1 MLLQCKTFLF
11 EVLSVTFFIGK
22 DSELEIDTEANLF
35 LLQFVLNQSE
45 LEMLRYALFTEFKG
59 NYNLVNDVKHCIN

>member
-1 MLLQCKTFLF
+1 MTILLFRSRFPHCRVEKMLLQCKTFLF

-35 LLQFVLNQSE
+35 LLQFVPN
-45 LEMLRYALFTEFKG
+45 
-59 NYNLVNDVKHCIN
+59 